1 VQIWWSRTD
10 KIVLEPARQ
19 SGRMAAALRRM
30 NPSAPIDEY
39 VGNWDHTDAMRH
51 ETDLPKMLAG
61 LGLLRPAFSVEL
73 LAATHS
79 GTPTNEHC
87 TKG

>member
-1 VQIWWSRTD
+1 
-10 KIVLEPARQ
+10 
-19 SGRMAAALRRM
+19 M

-79 GTPTNEHC
+79 GTPTNERC
-87 TKG
+87 TKT